1 MKRANHLLILTI
13 MLLSVLI
20 LLPSRGWSIDKI
32 RVKDI
37 GIGKYFWTNSYSSE
51 VENWSSLGLIMQT
64 KNYRINVQNPV
75 SLGFFT
81 GHGIQILPPREFKF
95 TPEEGMFI
103 MPQLGLDLISAGVAA
118 GTKISDR
125 LRLVSHLGATFNA
138 NIHMVVFTELNT
150 HYESISW
157 GVLPDIGT
165 RLIFNDGISL
175 GVSYRFGNLK
185 ATPYQDFK
193 KAGDAVTVDSST
205 LLFTIALDAEIIR

>member
-1 MKRANHLLILTI
+1 MKRSKHLFILA
-13 MLLSVLI
+13 MVLLAFI
-20 LLPSRGWSIDKI
+20 IHLPHRGWSIDKV

-37 GIGKYFWTNSYSSE
+37 GIGKYFWTNNYPSE
-51 VENWSSLGLIMQT
+51 GKNWSSLGLIMQT
-64 KNYRINVQNPV
+64 KNYRINVEKPV
-75 SLGFFT
+75 SVGFFT
-81 GHGIQILPPREFKF
+81 GHGIQILPPRDFKF
-95 TPEEGMFI
+95 KPEEGTFV

-165 RLIFNDGISL
+165 RLIFNDGISQNREERKFYVL
-175 GVSYRFGNLK
+175 WQLFL
-185 ATPYQDFK
+185 TPLCSLFRVLCIK
-193 KAGDAVTVDSST
+193 
-205 LLFTIALDAEIIR
+205 LLPF